1 MGDEEHGRIPTVG
14 QAMNGAQDDS
24 PDLTDPSLDDGDL
37 DPADWP
43 EFRALGHRMLDDMID
58 YLARVR
64 ERPAWQNVPEA
75 VRARRSETL
84 PTSPTKLDEI
94 YRDFRDTI
102 LPFPTGN
109 IHPRFFGWVHGAGT
123 PTGMLAELLAAGM
136 NANLGG
142 REHGAIHVERQVIGW
157 CRDLFDFPATTSG
170 LLVTGTSLANLVAI
184 AVARTA
190 RLGPEIRRQGMRG
203 APLLTAYAANSVHS
217 CIAKAMETLGLG
229 SDALRLVPTS
239 RDFRIDVAAL
249 QRMIQADRESG
260 AEPFLIVGTAG
271 AVDTGAI
278 DDLTALADLA
288 AAERLWLHV
297 DGAFGALA
305 MLSPSLKPRLA
316 GLSRADSLAFD
327 FHKWAH
333 VPYDA
338 ACVLVRDGEMH
349 RATFAQEP
357 PYLARYESGA
367 GSGAPWF
374 ADYGIDL
381 SRGFRALKVWF
392 TLREHG
398 SDKIGRAILKN
409 CRQAEALGR
418 AIQATNE
425 LELMAPVA
433 LNIVCFRHCGVPEES
448 RDALN
453 RRLVIDVQE
462 SGIAVPSSTLI
473 DGKLAI
479 RVNLTNHRT
488 KGADLKLFLE
498 TVRARGAVLA
508 QQMIR

>member
-1 MGDEEHGRIPTVG
+1 MSDKYAPTPDP
-14 QAMNGAQDDS
+14 AADLDS
-24 PDLTDPSLDDGDL
+24 ASLAGPDL
-37 DPADWP
+37 DPEDWS
-43 EFRALGHRMLDDMID
+43 EFRALGHRMLDEMVD
-58 YLARVR
+58 YLSTVR
-64 ERPAWQNVPEA
+64 ERPAWQPVPDSVRLRRGEPLSAEA
-75 VRARRSETL
+75 TPLA
-84 PTSPTKLDEI
+84 EI
-94 YRDFRDTI
+94 YRDFRETV

-109 IHPRFFGWVHGAGT
+109 IHPRFFGWVHGSGT

-142 REHGAIHVERQVIGW
+142 REHGAVYVERQVIGW
-157 CRDLFDFPATTSG
+157 CRDLFGFPATASG
-170 LLVTGTSLANLVAI
+170 LLVTGTSLANLLAI
-184 AVARTA
+184 AIARTA
-190 RLGPEIRRQGMRG
+190 RLGIEVRRHGLRG
-203 APLLTAYAANSVHS
+203 APRLTAYAARTAHA

-229 SDALRLVPTS
+229 SDALRLVPTD
-239 RDFRIDVAAL
+239 RDFRLDLAAL
-249 QRMIQADRESG
+249 RQAIAADRADG
-260 AEPFLIVGTAG
+260 AEPFLVIGTAG
-271 AVDTGAI
+271 TVDTGAI
-278 DDLTALADLA
+278 DDLAGLADLA
-288 AAERLWLHV
+288 AKERLWLHV

-305 MLSPSLKPRLA
+305 ALSATLKPRLA
-316 GLSRADSLAFD
+316 GIERADSLAFD

-338 ACVLVRDGEMH
+338 GCVLVRDGEMH

-357 PYLARYESGA
+357 SYLARYERGT

-398 SDKIGRAILKN
+398 TTRLGAAILKN

-418 AIQATNE
+418 AVAQAGE

-433 LNIVCFRHCGVPEES
+433 LDIVCFRHCGVPES
-448 RDALN
+448 QRDALN
-453 RRLVIDVQE
+453 KRLVVDLWE
-462 SGIAVPSSTLI
+462 SGVAVPSSTVI

-488 KGADLKLFLE
+488 TGADLALFLA
-498 TVRARGAVLA
+498 TLRARGAVLA
-508 QQMIR
+508 EEMGG